1 MNEYERGSE
10 VVQAAVVLPLVLL
23 VVFAVVQV
31 GGMMLSTHRLAAD
44 LVRVSRQMD
53 IGGLVL
59 AGDKE
64 AYLKSQLLGPRSQ
77 LQSECLRVENVE
89 LKLEQKGQGAQ
100 PSKAEKVLGSD
111 SSSSSIEQRMQMV
124 KVSFDI
130 AYDLPSMVVIPGLS
144 GQTIMRHL
152 DCTSVES
159 RVVEVGM
166 DRL

>member
-1 MNEYERGSE
+1 MNERERGSE

-31 GGMMLSTHRLAAD
+31 GGMMLSTHRLTAD

-77 LQSECLRVENVE
+77 LQSERLRVENVE
-89 LKLEQKGQGAQ
+89 LKLEQRGQGAR
-100 PSKAEKVLGSD
+100 PSKTKEVLGSD
-111 SSSSSIEQRMQMV
+111 SFLPFIEQRIQVV
-124 KVSFDI
+124 KVSFNV

-166 DRL
+166 DKL